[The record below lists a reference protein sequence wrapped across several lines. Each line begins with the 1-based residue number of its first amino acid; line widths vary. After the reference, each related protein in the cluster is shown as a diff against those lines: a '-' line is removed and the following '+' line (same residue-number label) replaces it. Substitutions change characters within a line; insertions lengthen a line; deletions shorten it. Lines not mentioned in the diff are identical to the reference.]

1 MLLIVI
7 SRKMSENIDFYN
19 SLELTLIEAE
29 NLISDGVDNSKSL
42 FHTPVLSTF
51 VNKTISTRTVVLREF
66 DSKNRTLRF
75 HTDNR
80 SGKIEEL
87 KENSISSVH
96 GYDPELKVQIRL
108 KGKTSLHINDEIS
121 KMAWAKSRE
130 MSKMCY
136 SVKDS
141 PGIKISSPEP
151 FDLIKEEIDI
161 ELGYDNFA
169 VLLFHYDS
177 LEFLFLKGAGH
188 RRSLFDWSS
197 DQLKSSWL
205 IP

>member
-1 MLLIVI
+1 
-7 SRKMSENIDFYN
+7 MSEKIDFYN

-29 NLISDGVDNSKSL
+29 NLISDGVDNSKSM

-51 VNKTISTRTVVLREF
+51 VNETISTRTVVLREF
-66 DSKNRTLRF
+66 NLKNRTLRF
-75 HTDNR
+75 HTDSR

-96 GYDPELKVQIRL
+96 GYDPDLKVQIRL
-108 KGKTSLHINDEIS
+108 KGKTLVHINDEIS
-121 KMAWAKSRE
+121 KEAWAESRE

-151 FDLIKEEIDI
+151 FDL
-161 ELGYDNFA
+161 
-169 VLLFHYDS
+169 S
-177 LEFLFLKGAGH
+177 LIH
-188 RRSLFDWSS
+188 
-197 DQLKSSWL
+197 
-205 IP
+205 I

>member
-1 MLLIVI
+1 
-7 SRKMSENIDFYN
+7 MSNKIDFYN
-19 SLELTLIEAE
+19 SLELTLLEAE
-29 NLISDGVDNSKSL
+29 NLISDGVENSKSM
-42 FHTPVLSTF
+42 FHTPVLSSF
-51 VNKTISTRTVVLREF
+51 VEKTISTRTVVLREF

-75 HTDNR
+75 HTDSR

-96 GYDPELKVQIRL
+96 GYDPDLKVQIRL
-108 KGKTSLHINDEIS
+108 KGKTSLHIDNEIS
-121 KMAWAKSRE
+121 KKAWAESRE

-141 PGIKISSPEP
+141 PGNKISSPEP

-161 ELGYDNFA
+161 ELGYNNFA
-169 VLLFHYDS
+169 VLHFSYDS

-197 DQLKSSWL
+197 DQLESSWL

>member
-1 MLLIVI
+1 
-7 SRKMSENIDFYN
+7 MSKKIDFYN
-19 SLELTLIEAE
+19 SLELTLLEAE
-29 NLISDGVDNSKSL
+29 NLISDGVENSKSM
-42 FHTPVLSTF
+42 FHTPVLSSF
-51 VNKTISTRTVVLREF
+51 VEKTISTRTVVLREF

-75 HTDNR
+75 HTDSR

-96 GYDPELKVQIRL
+96 GYDPDLKVQIRL
-108 KGKTSLHINDEIS
+108 KGKTSLHIDNEIS
-121 KMAWAKSRE
+121 KKAWAESRE

-141 PGIKISSPEP
+141 PGNKISSPEP

-161 ELGYDNFA
+161 ELGYNNFA
-169 VLLFHYDS
+169 VLHFSYDS

-197 DQLKSSWL
+197 DQLESSWL

>member
-1 MLLIVI
+1 
-7 SRKMSENIDFYN
+7 MSKKIDFYN
-19 SLELTLIEAE
+19 SLELTLLEAE
-29 NLISDGVDNSKSL
+29 NLISDGVENSKSM
-42 FHTPVLSTF
+42 FHTPVLSSF
-51 VNKTISTRTVVLREF
+51 VEKTISTRTVVLREF

-75 HTDNR
+75 HTDSR

-96 GYDPELKVQIRL
+96 GYDPDLKVQIRL
-108 KGKTSLHINDEIS
+108 KGKTSLHVDNEIS
-121 KMAWAKSRE
+121 KKAWAESRE

-141 PGIKISSPEP
+141 PGNKISSPEP

-161 ELGYDNFA
+161 ELGYNNFA
-169 VLLFHYDS
+169 VLHFSYDS

-197 DQLKSSWL
+197 DQLESSWL

>member
-1 MLLIVI
+1 
-7 SRKMSENIDFYN
+7 MSKKIDFYN
-19 SLELTLIEAE
+19 SLELTLLEAE
-29 NLISDGVDNSKSL
+29 NLISDGVENSKSM
-42 FHTPVLSTF
+42 FHTPVLSSF
-51 VNKTISTRTVVLREF
+51 VEKTISTRTVVLREF
-66 DSKNRTLRF
+66 NSKKRTLRF

-96 GYDPELKVQIRL
+96 GYDPDLKVQIRL
-108 KGKTSLHINDEIS
+108 KGKTSLHIDNEVS
-121 KMAWAKSRE
+121 KKAWAESRE

-141 PGIKISSPEP
+141 PGNKISSPEP

-161 ELGYDNFA
+161 ELGYENFA
-169 VLLFHYDS
+169 VLHFSYDS

>member
-1 MLLIVI
+1 
-7 SRKMSENIDFYN
+7 MSNKIDFYN
-19 SLELTLIEAE
+19 SLELTLLEAE
-29 NLISDGVDNSKSL
+29 NLISDGVENSKSM
-42 FHTPVLSTF
+42 FHTPVLSSF
-51 VNKTISTRTVVLREF
+51 VEKTISTRTVVLREF

-75 HTDNR
+75 HTDSR

-96 GYDPELKVQIRL
+96 GYDPDLKVQIRL
-108 KGKTSLHINDEIS
+108 KGKTSLHIDNEIS
-121 KMAWAKSRE
+121 KKAWAESRE

-141 PGIKISSPEP
+141 PGSKISSPES

-161 ELGYDNFA
+161 ELGYNNFA
-169 VLLFHYDS
+169 VLHFSYDS

>member
-1 MLLIVI
+1 
-7 SRKMSENIDFYN
+7 MSKKIDFYN
-19 SLELTLIEAE
+19 SLELTLLEAE
-29 NLISDGVDNSKSL
+29 NLISDGVENTKSM
-42 FHTPVLSTF
+42 FHTPVLSSF
-51 VNKTISTRTVVLREF
+51 VEKTISTRTVVLREF

-75 HTDNR
+75 HTDTR

-96 GYDPELKVQIRL
+96 GYDPDLKVQIRL
-108 KGKTSLHINDEIS
+108 KGKTSLHIDNEIS
-121 KMAWAKSRE
+121 KKAWAESRE

-141 PGIKISSPEP
+141 PGNKISSPEP

-161 ELGYDNFA
+161 ELGYNNFA
-169 VLLFHYDS
+169 VLHFSYDS

-197 DQLKSSWL
+197 DQLESSWL

>member
-1 MLLIVI
+1 
-7 SRKMSENIDFYN
+7 MSKKIDFYN
-19 SLELTLIEAE
+19 SLELTLLEAE
-29 NLISDGVDNSKSL
+29 NLISDGVENSKSM
-42 FHTPVLSTF
+42 FHTPVLSSF
-51 VNKTISTRTVVLREF
+51 VEKTISTRTVVLREF
-66 DSKNRTLRF
+66 DSKNRTIRF
-75 HTDNR
+75 HTDSR

-96 GYDPELKVQIRL
+96 GYDPDLKVQIRL
-108 KGKTSLHINDEIS
+108 KGKTSLHIDNEIS
-121 KMAWAKSRE
+121 KKAWAESRE

-141 PGIKISSPEP
+141 PGNKISSPEP

-161 ELGYDNFA
+161 ELGYNNFA
-169 VLLFHYDS
+169 VLHFSYDS

-197 DQLKSSWL
+197 DQLESSWL

>member
-1 MLLIVI
+1 
-7 SRKMSENIDFYN
+7 MSKKIDFYN
-19 SLELTLIEAE
+19 SLELTLLEAE
-29 NLISDGVDNSKSL
+29 NLISDGVENSKSM
-42 FHTPVLSTF
+42 FHTPVLSSF
-51 VNKTISTRTVVLREF
+51 VEKTISTRTVVLREF

-75 HTDNR
+75 HTDSR

-108 KGKTSLHINDEIS
+108 KGKTSLHIDNEIS
-121 KMAWAKSRE
+121 KKAWAESRE

-141 PGIKISSPEP
+141 PGNKISSPEP

-161 ELGYDNFA
+161 ELGYNNFA
-169 VLLFHYDS
+169 VLHFSYDS

-197 DQLKSSWL
+197 DQLESSWL

>member
-1 MLLIVI
+1 
-7 SRKMSENIDFYN
+7 MSKKIDFYN
-19 SLELTLIEAE
+19 SLELTLLEAE
-29 NLISDGVDNSKSL
+29 NLISDGVKNSKSM
-42 FHTPVLSTF
+42 FHTPVLSSF
-51 VNKTISTRTVVLREF
+51 VEKTISTRTVVLREF

-75 HTDNR
+75 HTDSR

-96 GYDPELKVQIRL
+96 GYDPDLKVQIRL
-108 KGKTSLHINDEIS
+108 KGKTSLHIDNEIS
-121 KMAWAKSRE
+121 KKAWAESRE

-141 PGIKISSPEP
+141 PGNKISSPEP

-161 ELGYDNFA
+161 ELGYNNFA
-169 VLLFHYDS
+169 VLHFSYDS

-197 DQLKSSWL
+197 DQLESSWL

>member
-1 MLLIVI
+1 
-7 SRKMSENIDFYN
+7 MSKKIDFYN
-19 SLELTLIEAE
+19 SLELTLLEAE
-29 NLISDGVDNSKSL
+29 NLISDGVENSKSM
-42 FHTPVLSTF
+42 FHTPVLSSF
-51 VNKTISTRTVVLREF
+51 VEKTISTRTVVLREF

-75 HTDNR
+75 HTDSR

-96 GYDPELKVQIRL
+96 GYDPDLKVQIRL
-108 KGKTSLHINDEIS
+108 KGKTTLHIDNEIS
-121 KMAWAKSRE
+121 KKAWAESRE

-141 PGIKISSPEP
+141 PGNKISSPEP

-161 ELGYDNFA
+161 ELGYNNFA
-169 VLLFHYDS
+169 VLHFNYDS